1 MNTQKDEL
9 SKPLTILSSII
20 PPIGFVL
27 FLIYRTKAPQKAKKA
42 FGAGLIGIPIG
53 FVMAQYIIPF
63 LKNLIF

>member
-1 MNTQKDEL
+1 MTNEL

-20 PPIGFVL
+20 PPIGFIL
-27 FLIYRTKAPQKAKKA
+27 FFIHRKKSPQKAKKA

-53 FVMAQYIIPF
+53 FVMGRYVIPF